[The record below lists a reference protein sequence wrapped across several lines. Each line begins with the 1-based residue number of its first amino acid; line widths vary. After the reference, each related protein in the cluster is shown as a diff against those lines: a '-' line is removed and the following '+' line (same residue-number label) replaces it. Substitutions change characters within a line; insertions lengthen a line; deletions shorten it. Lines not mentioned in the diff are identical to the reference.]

1 MFSRADGL
9 VFFVAWD
16 KLHVLVFALTQSK
29 ILCAASTH
37 KSTKLHNR
45 NLQSSIS
52 TMKSLVLKRASI
64 ACLVW
69 WIVQAGTATEEYEA
83 GIDYH
88 VLENKEDTEA
98 KDSASVASEKI
109 TVIEYFSYGCL
120 ACKKFEVQISNWLD
134 NKADDVEFKREA
146 VVFQESWALLAKAYY
161 TAVELDVL
169 DAVHIPMFEAIHE
182 DKRAMYEPK
191 NIEHL
196 FKEEA
201 QIDSK
206 VFRQTFYEDDTIVDE
221 ILNIHERVQSLG
233 IKNTPTV
240 VVDGKYLVNTRTAQS
255 RKRIFL
261 IVDFLTDKVR
271 TERQSVSRSEQ
282 KLPSNPPVL

>member
-1 MFSRADGL
+1 MLRY
-9 VFFVAWD
+9 
-16 KLHVLVFALTQSK
+16 
-29 ILCAASTH
+29 

-45 NLQSSIS
+45 NIQTAIG

-64 ACLVW
+64 ACMVF
-69 WIVQAGTATEEYEA
+69 WIVQAGTTTEEYEA

-88 VLENKEDTEA
+88 VLENKEEIEA
-98 KDSASVASEKI
+98 NESDSDSSEKI

-120 ACKKFEVQISNWLD
+120 ACKKFEVQISNWLE

-161 TAVELDVL
+161 TAIELDVL

-182 DKRAMYEPK
+182 DKRAMHEPK
-191 NIEHL
+191 NIQQL
-196 FKEEA
+196 FKEQA
-201 QIDSK
+201 QIDPK
-206 VFRQTFYEDDTIVDE
+206 VFRETFYEDDSIVDE
-221 ILNIHERVQSLG
+221 ILKIHERVQSMG
-233 IKNTPTV
+233 IKNTPSV

-271 TERQSVSRSEQ
+271 ADRRSVSTNEQ
-282 KLPSNPPVL
+282 KLPSSPPVL

>member
-1 MFSRADGL
+1 
-9 VFFVAWD
+9 
-16 KLHVLVFALTQSK
+16 
-29 ILCAASTH
+29 
-37 KSTKLHNR
+37 
-45 NLQSSIS
+45 
-52 TMKSLVLKRASI
+52 MKSIVLKRASI
-64 ACLVW
+64 ACMVL
-69 WIVQAGTATEEYEA
+69 WIVQAGITTEEYEA

-88 VLENKEDTEA
+88 VLDIQEDTEA
-98 KDSASVASEKI
+98 DDSTSDASEKI
-109 TVIEYFSYGCL
+109 SVIEYFSYGCL
-120 ACKKFEVQISNWLD
+120 ACKKFEVHISSWLE

-169 DAVHIPMFEAIHE
+169 EAVHIPMFEAIHE
-182 DKRAMYEPK
+182 DKRAMHEPK
-191 NIEHL
+191 NIEQL
-196 FKEEA
+196 FKQEA

-206 VFRQTFYEDDTIVDE
+206 VFRETFYEDTAIVDQ
-221 ILNIHERVQSLG
+221 ILKIHERAQSMR

-271 TERQSVSRSEQ
+271 AERQSVSTNEQ
-282 KLPSNPPVL
+282 VLPSNPPVL

>member
-1 MFSRADGL
+1 MFSSSDGL
-9 VFFVAWD
+9 VFFVARD
-16 KLHVLVFALTQSK
+16 KLRIPIFTQTQSK
-29 ILCAASTH
+29 ILGAASRN
-37 KSTKLHNR
+37 KRTKLHNR
-45 NLQSSIS
+45 NLQTSIS
-52 TMKSLVLKRASI
+52 TMKTLVLKRASI
-64 ACLVW
+64 ACVVL

-98 KDSASVASEKI
+98 NESAPDVSEKI
-109 TVIEYFSYGCL
+109 TVVEYFSYGCL
-120 ACKKFEVQISNWLD
+120 ACKKFEVQISNWLE

-182 DKRAMYEPK
+182 DKRAMHEPK
-191 NIEHL
+191 NIEQL

-221 ILNIHERVQSLG
+221 ILKIHERAQSLR
-233 IKNTPTV
+233 IQNTPTV

-271 TERQSVSRSEQ
+271 TERQSISAGEQ
-282 KLPSNPPVL
+282 TLPSSPPVL